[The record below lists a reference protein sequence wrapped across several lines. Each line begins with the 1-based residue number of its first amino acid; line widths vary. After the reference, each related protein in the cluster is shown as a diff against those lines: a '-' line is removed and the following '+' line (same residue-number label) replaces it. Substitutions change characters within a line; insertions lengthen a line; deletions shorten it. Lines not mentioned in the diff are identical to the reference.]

1 MKEAKTTEDLLAIAK
16 EAMDEL
22 GIVDEDKRQDVYLYT
37 ITNRSSLNANTIKG
51 EIKNIIFKR
60 KRKNKSEIISF
71 DDRMKMYEDL
81 AKVLFY
87 DLDDIHRDAVL
98 LYYELDPSVTYEST
112 GMNPTSAQ
120 QTALE
125 AVEIMKNMLIK

>member
-1 MKEAKTTEDLLAIAK
+1 MEEAKTTEDLIALTK
-16 EAMDEL
+16 EVLDEL

-37 ITNRSSLNANTIKG
+37 ITNRLSLNTNTIRD
-51 EIKNIIFKR
+51 EIKKFLSKR
-60 KRKNKSEIISF
+60 KRKNKSKSISF

-87 DLDDIHRDAVL
+87 DLDDTHRDAVL

-125 AVEIMKNMLIK
+125 AVKIMKNMLFK